1 MAPNPNGKATAL
13 ARALGLDMSQWWAA
27 TGACYFNHVS
37 KARVLAVINE
47 AVDANAAS
55 PLAALKQDAGVTGAE

>member
-1 MAPNPNGKATAL
+1 MT
-13 ARALGLDMSQWWAA
+13 QWWAA

-37 KARVLAVINE
+37 KARVLAVITE